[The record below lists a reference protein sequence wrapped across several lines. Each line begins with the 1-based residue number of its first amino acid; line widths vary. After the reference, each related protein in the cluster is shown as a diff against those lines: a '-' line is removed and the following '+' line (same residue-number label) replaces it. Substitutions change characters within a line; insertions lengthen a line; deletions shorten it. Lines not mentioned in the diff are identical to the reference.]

1 MAQVNEKI
9 DEMTVPDGGIGN
21 FIMDDAEIEAAYG
34 DDDDGVEEYGNEGIA
49 QFPALTKKMAAM
61 GREGDD
67 VVAHLQTGELVIPL
81 AVIEQDDALKE

>member
-34 DDDDGVEEYGNEGIA
+34 DDDDGMEKYGSEGIA

-61 GREGDD
+61 AAR
-67 VVAHLQTGELVIPL
+67 AMTLLPTFKPANLLSPL
-81 AVIEQDDALKE
+81 L

>member
-1 MAQVNEKI
+1 MAQAAQKL

-34 DDDDGVEEYGNEGIA
+34 DDDDGMEEYGDEGIA

-61 GREGDD
+61 AAK
-67 VVAHLQTGELVIPL
+67 VTTSLVTSKPANWL
-81 AVIEQDDALKE
+81 FLWP